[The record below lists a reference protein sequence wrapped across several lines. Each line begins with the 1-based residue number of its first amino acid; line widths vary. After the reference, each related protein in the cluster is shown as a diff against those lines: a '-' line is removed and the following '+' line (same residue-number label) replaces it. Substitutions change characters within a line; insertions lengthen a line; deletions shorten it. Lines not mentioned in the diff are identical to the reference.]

1 MISGYGAAHGPLH
14 FFIWNFFF
22 SVLIKDSLPLTS
34 QTIFIPNIVATW
46 VLLIYAYLLGRQFFS
61 KKFSY
66 LFAAAVIL
74 SPWAAIAMRFPTFHA
89 LLTTLMHIATLY
101 HYTVFIKEPD
111 RPLNRFLAPFSLA
124 IYLLAGLD
132 WPFFLFIIVLY
143 LAINQK
149 LKAAIFNKYNLLP
162 IAVMSVHIAFFL
174 NLALTTD
181 HTFGANRWRLLY
193 FSYPFHRFLT
203 TQGLSV
209 IRDISNF
216 QLI

>member
-1 MISGYGAAHGPLH
+1 MNSKIFHYLFFAVLFGYVVCVVQFGLTTVFVQDEDFQTRLQGSYLAYLDLWGSNSLEEFISKSKRFFEVSMISGYGASHGPLH
-14 FFIWNFFF
+14 YFIWNFFF

-46 VLLIYAYLLGRQFFS
+46 VLLIYSYLLGRQFFS

-124 IYLLAGLD
+124 IYLMAGLD

-143 LAINQK
+143 LAI
-149 LKAAIFNKYNLLP
+149 
-162 IAVMSVHIAFFL
+162 S
-174 NLALTTD
+174 
-181 HTFGANRWRLLY
+181 
-193 FSYPFHRFLT
+193 
-203 TQGLSV
+203 
-209 IRDISNF
+209 
-216 QLI
+216 